1 MMNVIDVYKI
11 SGFLQVLPMMNVIDV
26 WKIGGFLQLLSISLM
41 DKTNHDITED
51 ILLHILDIL
60 KTNIAFM

>member
-1 MMNVIDVYKI
+1 
-11 SGFLQVLPMMNVIDV
+11 MMNVIDV